1 MLPTCFP
8 IPTPLHTKLI
18 YFLTEENEQKRVMI
32 FFVNT
37 PNCFMCAQLV
47 SNFNNN
53 HKCSVNI
60 NYWIHKQNIKHRNK
74 KTIYLIPTDRKFP
87 CPEDVGFLDRRCA
100 RDFRKSVSAEADKL
114 VAAMLKLHKRQNINQ
129 SKLHAF
135 FFILG
140 HECCHQFWLHM

>member
-1 MLPTCFP
+1 M
-8 IPTPLHTKLI
+8 
-18 YFLTEENEQKRVMI
+18 YFFRAFDMPYKTDIFFNWRKWTEKSHDL
-32 FFVNT
+32 FVNT
-37 PNCFMCAQLV
+37 PNCFMCAQLL

-53 HKCSVNI
+53 HNCSVNI
-60 NYWIHKQNIKHRNK
+60 NYWIHKQNVKHRNK
-74 KTIYLIPTDRKFP
+74 KTVHLIPTDRKFP

-129 SKLHAF
+129 SKLHAC

-140 HECCHQFWLHM
+140 HECCHQFWLHMW